1 MKHRKAV
8 KDMKENEEM
17 NGMTNEQFRAALE
30 AIKAFAEETRD
41 IEKTIR
47 VIERMQG
54 KEKEPTSGTK

>member
-1 MKHRKAV
+1 ME
-8 KDMKENEEM
+8 ENEGM

-41 IEKTIR
+41 IDKTIR
-47 VIERMQG
+47 FIERMQG

>member
-1 MKHRKAV
+1 ME
-8 KDMKENEEM
+8 ENEGM

-41 IEKTIR
+41 IDKTIQF
-47 VIERMQG
+47 I